1 MSGRRPLRVT
11 YLDHVARLSGAE
23 IALTRLLEAAAPDLE
38 ATVILAEDGE
48 LVERL
53 AATGATVEVLPLA
66 EEVRGMSRGEMRP
79 GLRQARAARRG
90 RPLRRSPPA
99 APTRAAARPGPHD
112 VAQGIRLRDGRRSRR
127 GLARPLAP
135 S

>member
-23 IALTRLLEAAAPDLE
+23 IALTRLIEAAGSELE

-48 LVERL
+48 LVEQL
-53 AATGATVEVLPLA
+53 VATGATVEVLPLA
-66 EEVRGMSRGEMRP
+66 EEVRGMRRGEMRP
-79 GLRQARAARRG
+79 GLRQARAAAEVARYAARLRG
-90 RPLRRSPPA
+90 RLRELRPP
-99 APTRAAARPGPHD
+99 PGPHD
-112 VAQGIRLRDGRRSRR
+112 LAQGVRLRDGRRSRR